1 MNAAQMIIAQR
12 RADREKQPSAAARII
27 AERRANR
34 DTSRADFDAANEEDN
49 SGWNSA
55 QDQADSARA
64 FYGGATLGFN
74 DEIEAA
80 AKAVFSDRKE
90 GEGFKDAYSRHKK
103 KINEEEERFARE
115 NPGSALALGL
125 SGGFL
130 TGGAESGLMR
140 KGAGKLLNLGK
151 TDGQLLLKASARRAN
166 AVKRAT
172 EKAAKAGK
180 AADPMVLSEE
190 VAKTLKRGDNIR
202 ELGKNI
208 ATSTGVGALAGAGY
222 ADEGDT
228 IEGMKSGAMFGGALP
243 LAMAPLSKLAG
254 KMSDIAT
261 KRKTAQALDSTLG
274 AEDAFIPIELA
285 EGGNS
290 RLMPKIA
297 SLAGRSTSQTYR
309 DAAQNVAD
317 RVKIAEGVAGR
328 AADSEKRALT
338 DRLARRGSDINE
350 VASDKNS
357 LLKATGRK
365 RISDAEIADAER
377 KAATAKQFE
386 EEALAKQNAAE
397 QAITDTETAATGKA
411 REEALR
417 RAVPT
422 NTSDDEMR
430 QLLSADSIDDFGNV
444 ENFWGKYGFK
454 SLTGADNFDINANK
468 FVKEIPKI
476 LEDDLGREFNQ
487 EISKRVS
494 ELLASRVKDGK
505 ISGKDMAQLRTN
517 LRILAND
524 LSESGKNKIKK
535 VAVGKVS
542 DRLDSII
549 KSQLKGDAR
558 QAFIGDLSRYKD
570 KLVLRE
576 AAKNAVGSGGRIT
589 PQNIASGIKKIDQ
602 NAAIKNESDLLR
614 NIRSREEAV
623 AEAKGAAAT
632 QKATTA
638 AERAKLAEQEG
649 ERKVALK
656 KRIAQMREENAGK
669 ETEQGQRLSRA
680 KKLMTTPNVGKTPTQ
695 ERLGRVRDVEKTVAR
710 AGQEPQLMTQSA
722 ALRMAGNVLPALGIV
737 GGGALSQSD
746 NKLAK
751 SLSAVAMALG
761 LLGSLRSKSAQRAL
775 AGQLKSQKKMN
786 ALLGKLKGETKESIE
801 RAIRRALIVGR
812 ESKNQ

>member
-74 DEIEAA
+74 DNIEAA
-80 AKAVFSDRKE
+80 AKAMFSDRSE
-90 GEGFKDAYSRHKK
+90 GEGFGDAYSRHKK

-115 NPGSALALGL
+115 NPGSAMMLGL
-125 SGGFL
+125 AGSVM
-130 TGGAESGLMR
+130 TGGVESGLMR

-151 TDGQLLLKASARRAN
+151 TDGQLLLKAAAKRAN

-172 EKAAKAGK
+172 EKAARAGK
-180 AADPMVLSEE
+180 AADPMILSEE
-190 VAKTLKRGDNIR
+190 IAKTLKRGDNIR

-208 ATSTGVGALAGAGY
+208 ATGSGVGALAGAGY
-222 ADEGDT
+222 ADEGEA
-228 IEGMKSGAMFGGALP
+228 IEGMKTGAMLGGALP
-243 LAMAPLSKLAG
+243 LAMAPLAKLGG
-254 KMSDIAT
+254 KIGDVAT
-261 KRKTAQALDSTLG
+261 RRRTAQALDSTLG
-274 AEDAFIPIELA
+274 AEDSFIPIEIA
-285 EGGNS
+285 EGGAGGLLS
-290 RLMPKIA
+290 KAA
-297 SLAGRSTSQTYR
+297 SLAGRSTSQKYR
-309 DAAQNVAD
+309 DAAQKVAD
-317 RVKIAEGVAGR
+317 RVKISEGAANR
-328 AADSEKRALT
+328 AVESEKRAIT
-338 DRLARRGSDINE
+338 DRLARRGSDIDE
-350 VASDKNS
+350 IVSDKNS

-365 RISDAEIADAER
+365 KIGDVELADAER
-377 KAATAKQFE
+377 QAATAKQFE
-386 EEALAKQNAAE
+386 EEALAKQAAAE
-397 QAITDTETAATGKA
+397 QAILDTETAATGRA

-430 QLLSADSIDDFGNV
+430 QLLAADAVDDFGNV

-494 ELLASRVKDGK
+494 ELLASRVKNGK

-517 LRILAND
+517 LRLLAND
-524 LSESGKNKIKK
+524 LSDSGKNRIKK

-542 DRLDSII
+542 DRLDDII

-558 QAFIGDLSRYKD
+558 RAFVGDLSRYKD

-576 AAKNAVGSGGRIT
+576 AARNAVGTGGRMT
-589 PQNIASGIKKIDQ
+589 PQNIASGIKKINPD
-602 NAAIKNESDLLR
+602 AAMKNESDVLR
-614 NIRSREEAV
+614 NIRSGEEAV
-623 AEAKGAAAT
+623 AEAKGAAEA

-638 AERAKLAEQEG
+638 AEKAKLAEQEG
-649 ERKVALK
+649 ERKIALRK
-656 KRIAQMREENAGK
+656 KINQMREENAAK
-669 ETEQGQRLSRA
+669 ETDQGKRLSRA
-680 KKLMTTPNVGKTPTQ
+680 KKMMTTPNVGKTPVQ

-710 AGQEPQLMTQSA
+710 AGQEPQLMTQGA
-722 ALRMAGNVLPALGIV
+722 ALRMAAKVLPALGLAGAV
-737 GGGALSQSD
+737 GLSESD
-746 NKLAK
+746 NKLVK
-751 SLSAVAMALG
+751 SLSTVAMALG
-761 LLGSLRSKSAQRAL
+761 LLGSLRSKEAQRVL
-775 AGQLKSQKKMN
+775 AGQLKSQEKMN
-786 ALLGKLKGETKESIE
+786 ALLGKLKGETKESVE

-812 ESKNQ
+812 ESGNQ